1 MCDNFDVAF
10 IIAQQFTHEFCN
22 ALILCHNTTPC
33 NWEIKIFYRDRNRKQ
48 NGRTLLKQQAEKTRK
63 ESYVRG
69 ILKDKGYFCL
79 IQIFI
84 ELISRQSNVD

>member
-10 IIAQQFTHEFCN
+10 IIAQQFADEFCN
-22 ALILCHNTTPC
+22 ALILFHNITPC
-33 NWEIKIFYRDRNRKQ
+33 YWEIKIFYRDRNRKQ

-84 ELISRQSNVD
+84 ELVSRQSNVD

>member
-1 MCDNFDVAF
+1 MRLLLLHSNL
-10 IIAQQFTHEFCN
+10 QFCN
-22 ALILCHNTTPC
+22 ALILFHNITPC
-33 NWEIKIFYRDRNRKQ
+33 YWEIKIFYRDRNRKQ

-79 IQIFI
+79 IQILI